1 MKRVFRYLLAF
12 EAADGSM
19 NVVEFNVDKEFR
31 QFQAELSAQGI
42 SSKLINERKLAEL
55 LYKKA
60 NYIDMKE

>member
-19 NVVEFNVDKEFR
+19 NIAEFDVEEEFR
-31 QFQAELSAQGI
+31 NFQKELTTQGI

-60 NYIDMKE
+60 NYIDLRG